1 MSHVW
6 TSQAVMAALHRLVDA
21 TDQVELDGITR
32 ESGLERKQVINA
44 CDKLVAHGFLVRQT
58 HTDGKTK
65 PGKYRLTAEGRIA
78 LEAGANLKSGPKGP
92 SGKARDTAGS
102 MRDKVWRLLR
112 IRQKASVPEVVAL
125 LCDGDATEKQIEC
138 VTNNVQ
144 KYLRALRATGYLA
157 DMRREPG
164 AKPTSNGFKRYLLVR
179 DTGPLA
185 PTRRGKDRV
194 YDPNE
199 EREYVV
205 MA

>member
-1 MSHVW
+1 MNHVW
-6 TSQAVMAALHRLVDA
+6 TSQAVMAAMHSLVDS

-32 ESGLERKQVINA
+32 VSGLERKQVINA
-44 CDKLVAHGFLVRQT
+44 CDKLVAHGYLVRRT
-58 HTDGKTK
+58 YSDGKVK
-65 PGKYRLTAEGRIA
+65 PGKFLLTPEGRIA

-102 MRDKVWRLLR
+102 LREKVWRLLR
-112 IRQKASVPEVVAL
+112 IRQKASVPEVVGL
-125 LCDGDATEKQIEC
+125 LCDGEATAKTIETT
-138 VTNNVQ
+138 TNNVQ
-144 KYLRALRATGYLA
+144 KYLRALRATGYLIE
-157 DMRREPG
+157 MRREPG
-164 AKPTSNGFKRYLLVR
+164 TKPTSNGFKRYLLVR

-185 PTRRGKDRV
+185 PTRRGKDCV